1 MSATK
6 NCTVFALKRNLFAA
20 PIAALLALSGQA
32 IAKVPAALDRVPK
45 NAMLVVATDNFEQ
58 TTNRIKNYADKLRIE
73 DTEDFDDFVKQL
85 SETKGFKK
93 DGSLALVMMAPP
105 ADAKKDDAG
114 KAGDSDMN
122 GDDAGHGDHDDPMQR
137 AVVLAQ
143 TTDYKQFVTELGGDA
158 SAKVTKVE
166 GMGDMP
172 MFVRDAGDGWIIIAP
187 VEETVA
193 SFQPAEHA
201 LKQHEEL
208 LGVVGNRAAQ
218 TSDVILIANWETIAP
233 QFSKQIDR
241 AVADAKKSGKRR
253 NPMFGPIPPE
263 TMAQFIAP
271 IEDVARAYNRDAQTC
286 VAGIG
291 LGEDGLTIDFGAQ
304 FKPKSQ
310 IAGFFQSTGKADNT
324 LAALPQTPFLFAVS
338 TDTTSPGTRQI
349 AHNASDIAEKM
360 LTIAKDEAKRQAADG
375 DKAASKQAD
384 LMIKMLEGQTAGIRD
399 IAKSIDKIDG
409 VDFVWGYSPA
419 MLAGAGLF
427 SGVIYQARG
436 SDPAALKSLFVDRIK
451 ATQEM
456 DGPMKM
462 EASVTAN
469 AAEVSGVK
477 LDSWAVKPKMDPND
491 PIASQMAM
499 VNMFIFG
506 ATGQMSGNIA
516 TTKNAAIVTFTPNT
530 QVMQSALDAAAGKNT
545 MAENKGVAT
554 AVKGL
559 PEGSLARGLIGTKS
573 IFDLAQM
580 GMSFA
585 GMPIQLKVPADVPPM
600 AVGVTGDGGGMHI
613 RFHAPMQVVSTI
625 GDVMQQVRE
634 SQQHQGGGDEDSNEK
649 PRF

>member
-6 NCTVFALKRNLFAA
+6 TRSVLALKRNLFAA

-32 IAKVPAALDRVPK
+32 LAKVPAALDRVPK
-45 NAMLVVATDNFEQ
+45 NAMLVIATDNFEQ

-93 DGSLALVMMAPP
+93 DGSLALVVMAPP
-105 ADAKKDDAG
+105 TEAPKEVKKEDDN
-114 KAGDSDMN
+114 DDM
-122 GDDAGHGDHDDPMQR
+122 DHDHRDHDDPMER

-143 TTDYKQFVTELGGDA
+143 TTDYKQLVTELGGDA
-158 SAKVTKVE
+158 SAKVASVE

-172 MFVRDAGDGWIIIAP
+172 MYVRDAGDGWVIIGP
-187 VEETVA
+187 VEETVS

-201 LKQHEEL
+201 LKQHEEA

-218 TSDVILIANWETIAP
+218 ASDLILIANWETIAP

-241 AVADAKKSGKRR
+241 AVADAKKGGKRR

-271 IEDVARAYNRDAQTC
+271 IEDIARAYNRDAQTC

-291 LGEDGLTIDFGAQ
+291 LGEDGLTFDIGAQ

-310 IAGFFQSTGKADNT
+310 IAGFFQSTGKADTT
-324 LAALPQTPFLFAVS
+324 LVSLPQTPFLFAVS
-338 TDTTSPGTRQI
+338 ADTTSPGTRQI

-360 LTIAKDEAKRQAADG
+360 LTVAKDEAKRQAAEG

-384 LMIKMLEGQTAGIRD
+384 MVIKMIEGQTAGIRD
-399 IAKSIDKIDG
+399 LAKSIDKIDG

-436 SDPAALKSLFVDRIK
+436 SDPAALKGLFVDRIK

-469 AAEVSGVK
+469 AAEVNGVK
-477 LDSWAVKPKMDPND
+477 LDTWALKPKMDPND
-491 PIASQMAM
+491 PMASQMAM

-516 TTKNAAIVTFTPNT
+516 TTKNSAIVTFSPNT
-530 QVMQSALDAAAGKNT
+530 QIMQSALDAASGKNT

-559 PEGSLARGLIGTKS
+559 PEGSMARGLIGTKS

-580 GMSFA
+580 AMSFA

-613 RFHAPMQVVSTI
+613 RFHAPMQVVNTI
-625 GDVMQQVRE
+625 GDVLQQVRE
-634 SQQHQGGGDEDSNEK
+634 SQQHQGGGDDDSNEK

>member
-6 NCTVFALKRNLFAA
+6 TRTVSALKRNLFAA
-20 PIAALLALSGQA
+20 PIAALLALSGQTL
-32 IAKVPAALDRVPK
+32 AKVPAALDRVPK
-45 NAMLVVATDNFEQ
+45 NAMLVIATDNFEE
-58 TTNRIKNYADKLRIE
+58 TTNRIRNYADKLRIE

-93 DGSLALVMMAPP
+93 DGSLALVVMAPP
-105 ADAKKDDAG
+105 AEAPKDAEKKDDAEDG
-114 KAGDSDMN
+114 ED
-122 GDDAGHGDHDDPMQR
+122 HGDHHDPMER

-143 TTDYKQFVTELGGDA
+143 TSDYKQFVTELGGDP

-172 MFVRDAGDGWIIIAP
+172 IFVRDAGDGWVILSP
-187 VEETVA
+187 VEETVS

-201 LKQHEEL
+201 LKQHEES

-218 TSDVILIANWETIAP
+218 ASDVILIANWETIAP

-241 AVADAKKSGKRR
+241 AVADAKKGGKRR

-263 TMAQFIAP
+263 TVAQFIAP
-271 IEDVARAYNRDAQTC
+271 IEDIARTYNRDAQTC

-291 LGEDGLTIDFGAQ
+291 LGENGLTIDVGAQ

-310 IAGFFQSTGKADNT
+310 IAGFFQSTGKADTT
-324 LAALPQTPFLFAVS
+324 LSSLPQTPFLLAVS
-338 TDTTSPGTRQI
+338 ADTTSPGTRQI

-360 LTIAKDEAKRQAADG
+360 LTIAKDEAKRQAAEG

-399 IAKSIDKIDG
+399 LAKSIDKIDG

-436 SDPAALKSLFVDRIK
+436 SDPAALKGLFVDRIK

-456 DGPMKM
+456 EGPMKM
-462 EASVTAN
+462 EASVTAG
-469 AAEVSGVK
+469 AAEVNGVK

-516 TTKNAAIVTFTPNT
+516 TTKNAAIVTFSPNT
-530 QVMQSALDAAAGKNT
+530 QIMQSALDAAGGKNT

-559 PEGSLARGLIGTKS
+559 PEGSMARGLIGTKS

-580 GMSFA
+580 AMSFA

-600 AVGVTGDGGGMHI
+600 AIGVTGDGGGMHI
-613 RFHAPMQVVSTI
+613 RFHAPMQVVNTI
-625 GDVMQQVRE
+625 GDVLQQVRE
-634 SQQHQGGGDEDSNEK
+634 SQQHHGGDDDDSNEK